1 MENKEMVVGKI
12 DGRDWFDI
20 KLKFTVILAV
30 AIFCL
35 ATETTE
41 GRALYDLLVLLLKV
55 WTPLGYR

>member
-1 MENKEMVVGKI
+1 MVVGKI